1 MFKTKEKNALDRSIR
16 LDQLG
21 VGDGHDR
28 DEEDRV
34 LREDTV
40 QDVARVSSLPKDQR
54 RTGRDK
60 LLAATK
66 RMPSRCFLEGRADSL
81 LVEAFAIRIDRRCLS
96 NTRAKGQRQRMAE
109 RGPRGERRA
118 WFPPGI
124 ESTHVLDVVRPGSVH
139 WEKFTSRLKIH
150 IAKDVGHEREVEELM
165 ESIRFHYQREWFIE
179 DDIRDKAWQWLG
191 YHRLDLTAGRV
202 VQFAKNDEGHG
213 IMKGYQPFWAR
224 VSLHAR
230 IEHPP
235 DMEKRSEDA
244 AFLADG
250 PALDEL
256 SLKGQSDKCLEQLID
271 LVKHDQ
277 LNSNTPVQLW
287 GTIRSL
293 TLGMVKFQSS
303 ETQSSW
309 HILDDIPPLTS
320 LSLTFPNLLWHSTEL
335 LPTRPLPFA
344 NLASLTLRCDWP
356 AVWILRNLENC
367 NNLEDL
373 VLDSHQV
380 FRDEDTFHDQA
391 QPTLLP
397 KLRTLHF
404 RHMLSFSCDTHI
416 LQRLRMPSLKRI
428 DLEFNAAE
436 SEIDS
441 FP

>member
-1 MFKTKEKNALDRSIR
+1 MTFGLPLRLIRDMALGAKACSRPRRRTRWTARCMSYPSRLAYRR

-96 NTRAKGQRQRMAE
+96 NTRAKGQRQRMAK

-139 WEKFTSRLKIH
+139 WEKFTFRLKIH

-213 IMKGYQPFWAR
+213 IMKGYQ
-224 VSLHAR
+224 V
-230 IEHPP
+230 
-235 DMEKRSEDA
+235 
-244 AFLADG
+244 
-250 PALDEL
+250 
-256 SLKGQSDKCLEQLID
+256 
-271 LVKHDQ
+271 
-277 LNSNTPVQLW
+277 
-287 GTIRSL
+287 
-293 TLGMVKFQSS
+293 
-303 ETQSSW
+303 
-309 HILDDIPPLTS
+309 
-320 LSLTFPNLLWHSTEL
+320 
-335 LPTRPLPFA
+335 
-344 NLASLTLRCDWP
+344 
-356 AVWILRNLENC
+356 
-367 NNLEDL
+367 
-373 VLDSHQV
+373 
-380 FRDEDTFHDQA
+380 
-391 QPTLLP
+391 
-397 KLRTLHF
+397 
-404 RHMLSFSCDTHI
+404 
-416 LQRLRMPSLKRI
+416 
-428 DLEFNAAE
+428 
-436 SEIDS
+436 
-441 FP
+441 